1 MSRNSL
7 YMVIGVLAVI
17 VVAAGIYIATQQAQ
31 EPRLE
36 IRVDENGLSVDGNG

>member
-7 YMVIGVLAVI
+7 YLIIAALVVVI
-17 VVAAGIYIATQQAQ
+17 VVAGVYVATQQAQ